1 MTKIAPS
8 ILAADLSKINNEV
21 INVDKAGAEYIH
33 IDVMDGHY
41 VPNISFGPNIVETL
55 RPLTKKILDVH
66 LMITPVMPYIKA
78 FIDAGADIISFHPEA
93 DNNPKTIIEAIKS
106 ANCKAGIAI
115 HPNVEI
121 EAVQEFINEIDLVI
135 VMTVVPGFSGQ
146 KFLDT
151 QLSKINQLH
160 NIRKSTKAKFEIEI
174 DGGINE
180 QTSKQCIANGADVLV
195 AGSYIYEG
203 DESEYENLINS
214 IR

>member
-41 VPNISFGPNIVETL
+41 VPNIAFGPNIVKTL

-66 LMITPVMPYIKA
+66 LMITPVMPNIKA
-78 FIDAGADIISFHPEA
+78 YIDAGADIISFHPEA
-93 DNNPKTIIEAIKS
+93 DDNPKAIIESIKS
-106 ANCKAGIAI
+106 ANCKTGIAI

-121 EAVQEFINEIDLVI
+121 EAIQDFLNDIDLVI
-135 VMTVVPGFSGQ
+135 VMTVVPGFGGQ

-151 QLSKINQLH
+151 QLSKINKLY
-160 NIRKSTKAKFEIEI
+160 NIRESAKAKFEIEI

-195 AGSYIYEG
+195 AGSYIYGG

>member
-21 INVDKAGAEYIH
+21 ISVDKAGAEYIH

-41 VPNISFGPNIVETL
+41 VPNISFGPNIVKAL

-66 LMITPVMPYIKA
+66 LMISPVMPYIKA

-93 DNNPKTIIEAIKS
+93 DDNPNAIIQTIKNT
-106 ANCKAGIAI
+106 NCKAGIAI
-115 HPNVEI
+115 HPDVEI
-121 EAVQEFINEIDLVI
+121 QAIQDFLNDIDLVV
-135 VMTVVPGFSGQ
+135 VMTVMPGFGGQ
-146 KFLDT
+146 KFLDG
-151 QLSKINQLH
+151 QLSKIKKLN
-160 NIRKSTKAKFEIEI
+160 NMRKLTKAKFEIEI

-180 QTSKQCIANGADVLV
+180 ITSKHCIANGADVLV
-195 AGSYIYEG
+195 AGSYIYG
-203 DESEYENLINS
+203 ADESKYKKLINS